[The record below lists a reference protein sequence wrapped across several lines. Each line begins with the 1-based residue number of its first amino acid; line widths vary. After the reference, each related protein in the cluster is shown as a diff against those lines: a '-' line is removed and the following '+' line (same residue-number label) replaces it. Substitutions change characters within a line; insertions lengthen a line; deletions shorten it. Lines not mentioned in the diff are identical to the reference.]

1 MVRKIGM
8 AAALVV
14 ALTVSGYAQKQKK
27 PDFSGTWTVDTEKS
41 EAAPAPGG
49 GRGPGAGR
57 GPGGMTGPLTIKQ
70 TANSISIES
79 QGRQGMQTRTY
90 KLDNSEQ
97 VIKFGQM
104 EAKARARWEGD
115 KIVIETLRRGGD
127 GTPFMTSV
135 TYSLNT
141 DGTLTA
147 LNQTPMGARKVVYK
161 KST

>member
-1 MVRKIGM
+1 MKRKLGL

-14 ALTVSGYAQKQKK
+14 ALAVSGYAQKKK
-27 PDFSGTWTVDTEKS
+27 PDFSGTWTVDTEKT
-41 EAAPAPGG
+41 EAAPATGG
-49 GRGPGAGR
+49 GRGPGDGR

-70 TANSISIES
+70 TVGSISIES

-135 TYSLNT
+135 TYSLNA

-147 LNQTPMGARKVVYK
+147 ENTTPMGSRKVIYK